1 MSIWTEYNN
10 RTPAGVAGGLYDLT
24 DHAVDS
30 FRIDAADGKVKFGMG
45 VVMGTTPGTD
55 VTVPADASTLDKF
68 VGIVMNGGANEMDV
82 KGVIVVRNSS
92 TQSVMR
98 HGRVWA
104 RLAAE
109 AEPAYG
115 DQVHLITGGADAGC
129 FSTTGG
135 IAINARFI
143 TTAQN
148 GIAAIEL
155 YNQLNAAPAASGN

>member
-10 RTPAGVAGGLYDLT
+10 KTPAGVAGGLYDLT

-68 VGIVMNGGANEMDV
+68 VGIVLNGGANEMDV

-115 DQVHLITGGADAGC
+115 DQVHLITSGADAGC

>member
-45 VVMGTTPGTD
+45 VVVGTIPGTD
-55 VTVPADASTLDKF
+55 VTVPAAASTLDKF
-68 VGIVMNGGANEMDV
+68 VGIVMNGGSNEMDM
-82 KGVIVVRNSS
+82 KGVIVVRDSS

-104 RLAAE
+104 RLSSE
-109 AEPAYG
+109 AEPSYG
-115 DQVHLITGGADAGC
+115 DQVHLITSGDDAGC
-129 FSTTGG
+129 FGTTGG

-143 TTAQN
+143 TAAQN

-155 YNQLNAAPAASGN
+155 YNQFGAAPVASGN

>member
-10 RTPAGVAGGLYDLT
+10 RSPAGVAGGLYDLT

-115 DQVHLITGGADAGC
+115 DQVRLITSGADAGC

>member
-1 MSIWTEYNN
+1 
-10 RTPAGVAGGLYDLT
+10 
-24 DHAVDS
+24 
-30 FRIDAADGKVKFGMG
+30 
-45 VVMGTTPGTD
+45 
-55 VTVPADASTLDKF
+55 
-68 VGIVMNGGANEMDV
+68 MNGGANEMDV

-115 DQVHLITGGADAGC
+115 DQVHLITSGADAGC